1 MRMEIAFVSE
11 NRHARNIFNESV
23 SQYYRFSFFDDPA
36 KCIGAFTEKRFPVII
51 AEHQVGS
58 MPGIELF
65 RIIEELHP
73 DTRKVLL
80 LEQQSIQE
88 PIPLSHFSTLHFRE
102 GGRNVHRIKAHL
114 DNLVYEQRLT
124 VKAPQNE
131 TGMSEIIGQSPD
143 LLQQLQIARQVADRK
158 DPVLIT
164 GMTGTGKELMARYI
178 HAQSH
183 RSHKEIQII
192 NCAAISTEL
201 FESELFGHVKGAF
214 TGATEAQKGHFLK
227 ADQSTLELDEIS
239 EIDIRFQAKLLRA
252 IENQEIYPVGSQKVI
267 KLNTRIIAISNR
279 NLYSEIDRHKFRE
292 DLYHRLNRFKIHLK
306 PLSERP
312 EDIRPLTEHFIS
324 QYWFS
329 SLPDWQEKIDPRIYE
344 YLANMDFPG
353 NVRDLQNLV
362 NKVFLN
368 KTTANQHL
376 TRDDF
381 ERAIPLD
388 EVQRFYNRK
397 KETLND
403 YLQRLERVRIKED
416 LNKNRYNISQT
427 ARDLGISRQNLQH
440 RMKRLDLAEQAV

>member
-1 MRMEIAFVSE
+1 MEIAFVSE

-102 GGRNVHRIKAHL
+102 GGRDVHRIKAHL
-114 DNLVYEQRLT
+114 DNLVYNQRLT
-124 VKAPQNE
+124 AGRIPHDDTAMPV
-131 TGMSEIIGQSPD
+131 IIGQSPN
-143 LLQQLQIARQVADRK
+143 LLQQLQNARKVANLN

-164 GMTGTGKELMARYI
+164 GITGTGKELMARYI
-178 HAQSH
+178 HAHSR
-183 RSHKEIQII
+183 RSRKEIQII

-214 TGATEAQKGHFLK
+214 TGATEVQKGHFLR
-227 ADQSTLELDEIS
+227 ADQSTLVLDEIS

-267 KLNTRIIAISNR
+267 RLNTRIIAISNR
-279 NLYSEIDRHKFRE
+279 NLYSEIGRHKFRE
-292 DLYHRLNRFKIHLK
+292 DLYHRLNRFQIHLK

-312 EDIRPLTEHFIS
+312 EDISLLAEHFIS
-324 QYWFS
+324 QSWFS
-329 SLPDWQEKIDPRIYE
+329 SLPDWQEKIDPRIYD

-362 NKVFLN
+362 NKVFLY
-368 KTTANQHL
+368 KTMANQHL

-381 ERAIPLD
+381 ERAISLD
-388 EVQRFYNRK
+388 EVQRIYNRK
-397 KETLND
+397 NENLND
-403 YLQRLERVRIKED
+403 YLQRLERVRIMED